1 MKAAAGRR
9 ADRARHLAAHRDA
22 LPPGHLQIRDRFER
36 MSMTMDSLSTV
47 TLKLM
52 SRRRKKTVM
61 MMESLKVNSV
71 MRMMT
76 QRLKKGQVRSP
87 MGLLL
92 TPC

>member
-1 MKAAAGRR
+1 MVN
-9 ADRARHLAAHRDA
+9 
-22 LPPGHLQIRDRFER
+22 LQIRDQFKK
-36 MSMTMDSLSTV
+36 MSMTMDSLSTM

-52 SRRRKKTVM
+52 SRRRKKTEM
-61 MMESLKVNSV
+61 MMELLKVNSV

-87 MGLLL
+87 MVLLL